1 MTLPLIVYRSLRQHA
16 LSTLITAGSIALA
29 CGLLMTVW
37 VVKTQAQAAFVSTST
52 AFDAVLGARG
62 SKLQLVLN
70 GIFHLEASPGNLAAS
85 DYELIRKHPAV
96 KTAIP
101 IAVGDNLRGYRIVGT
116 VPQLLTNVEYAPGKK
131 YAVAPGGKVFGEAA
145 REAVV
150 GSFAAERLGLKVGST
165 FQPFHG
171 LTFDEKALHEE
182 VFTVTGI
189 LTPTNT
195 PADKVIWVPIKG
207 VQTMS
212 GHDPKAATDVSAVLI
227 QLRAASAGVMLDL
240 MINKQGNRMT
250 FAYPVGAIMA
260 DFFGK
265 ISWFDRV
272 LALVAYLVALVAAGS
287 VLASIYNSMSARQR
301 DLAIL
306 RALGARRRTIFGAV
320 VAEAACIGALGA
332 AVGFAIYFGLLTL
345 VAGVIRAQTG
355 VVLDVTESHAVLW
368 ICPLAMTALCALGGA
383 AGRCGPHRD
392 SCVPTRRGKPLSFV
406 CRLAG
411 PGQPPGQ
418 CAGRPGGS
426 AR

>member
-345 VAGVIRAQTG
+345 VAEVIRAQTG

-383 AGRCGPHRD
+383 
-392 SCVPTRRGKPLSFV
+392 VPAVKAYRTPV
-406 CRLAG
+406 AETLA
-411 PGQPPGQ
+411 PV
-418 CAGRPGGS
+418 S
-426 AR
+426 

>member
-1 MTLPLIVYRSLRQHA
+1 MTLPLIIYRSLRQHA

-37 VVKTQAQAAFVSTST
+37 MVKTQAQAAFVSTST

-70 GIFHLEASPGNLAAS
+70 GIFHLEASPGNLAWS
-85 DYELIRKHPAV
+85 DYESIRKHPAV

-116 VPQLLTNVEYAPGKK
+116 VPELFTTVEYAPEKK
-131 YAVAPGGKVFGEAA
+131 YTLSGSGKIFADA
-145 REAVV
+145 SREAVA
-150 GSFAAERLGLKVGST
+150 GSFAAERLGLKVGDT
-165 FQPFHG
+165 FNPFHG
-171 LTFDEKALHEE
+171 LAFDEKNQHAETY
-182 VFTVTGI
+182 TVTGI
-189 LTPTNT
+189 LAPTNT
-195 PADKVIWVPIKG
+195 PADKVVWIPIKG

-227 QLRAASAGVMLDL
+227 QLRAATAGFMLDM

-250 FAYPVGAIMA
+250 LAYPVGAIMTEL
-260 DFFGK
+260 FGK

-332 AVGFAIYFGLLTL
+332 AAGFVIYFALM
-345 VAGVIRAQTG
+345 AGVAEVIRVQTG
-355 VVLDVTESHAVLW
+355 VVLNVMSGHAVLW
-368 ICPLAMTALCALGGA
+368 VCPLAMTALCALGGA
-383 AGRCGPHRD
+383 
-392 SCVPTRRGKPLSFV
+392 VPALKAYRTPV
-406 CRLAG
+406 AETLA
-411 PGQPPGQ
+411 PV
-418 CAGRPGGS
+418 S
-426 AR
+426 